1 MSEIVTQDARGAASD
16 GSPGWS
22 NKALC
27 SQGAEN
33 PAMGGRAGKVDC
45 QLTKQTWEQS

>member
-1 MSEIVTQDARGAASD
+1 MSEVVTQDGRGAASD

-27 SQGAEN
+27 SHRADN
-33 PAMGGRAGKVDC
+33 PAIGGQATGDC
-45 QLTKQTWEQS
+45 QVTKQTWEQS